1 MAAHDLWG
9 TVGQD
14 VDPDCHNDQSHYLA
28 RQRQGGVGDRL
39 TQPDTGNADR
49 DQRVDR
55 CDDGQNGE
63 IRVPAGPQ
71 LSCPAQAGVICRSNA
86 REGRRPLDARATR
99 GMG

>member
-1 MAAHDLWG
+1 MAAHDVWG

-14 VDPDCHNDQSHYLA
+14 VDPDRHNDQSHYLA

-55 CDDGQNGE
+55 CDDGQNGGDQGAGGA
-63 IRVPAGPQ
+63 PAIVSGSGRGNLQ
-71 LSCPAQAGVICRSNA
+71 KQCP
-86 REGRRPLDARATR
+86 
-99 GMG
+99 